1 MPNAIETSRDIPALA
16 NSLEEIQSR
25 VAAGR
30 ISWASPL
37 LLVAARPV
45 LFLTIQSLIALFLFA
60 LHRPAPMHRA
70 GQWWNVYG
78 TFVDIGC
85 LVGLRFF
92 TRREGIRLRDLI
104 GPIRLRHGRDLF
116 IGLGIFLLI
125 CPLFLGGGV
134 LAQRLLYGSLA
145 QSTSVYLTQL
155 HSLPIW
161 AFVYSVT
168 VWWVISS
175 TTEEITFQG
184 YALPRLEALTG
195 RTWIA
200 ALVVGLLWAAQH
212 SVLPFVADWRYLFFR
227 LLAFI
232 PGVLVLM
239 LIYLRTRRLAP
250 LIVAHWSMDILGAI
264 MTQIH

>member
-30 ISWASPL
+30 ISWAGPL

-104 GPIRLRHGRDLF
+104 GPSVCVTVATSSSDSVSFCSSALSFSGAASSLSDCSMVRSPSPRPYTSRSCTPSPSGHLF
-116 IGLGIFLLI
+116 I
-125 CPLFLGGGV
+125 
-134 LAQRLLYGSLA
+134 A
-145 QSTSVYLTQL
+145 
-155 HSLPIW
+155 
-161 AFVYSVT
+161 
-168 VWWVISS
+168 
-175 TTEEITFQG
+175 
-184 YALPRLEALTG
+184 
-195 RTWIA
+195 
-200 ALVVGLLWAAQH
+200 
-212 SVLPFVADWRYLFFR
+212 
-227 LLAFI
+227 
-232 PGVLVLM
+232 
-239 LIYLRTRRLAP
+239 
-250 LIVAHWSMDILGAI
+250 
-264 MTQIH
+264 